1 MVWFLMIKFIPCVR
15 IMEER
20 KVKNKTNNMKLQNTE
35 TPDTKKRKEET
46 KEGKVRKNE
55 LGEEER

>member
-1 MVWFLMIKFIPCVR
+1 
-15 IMEER
+15 
-20 KVKNKTNNMKLQNTE
+20 MKLQNTE